1 MNKPRVAL
9 IIAAAMLALLGSIA
23 AVFAQAKGWEWRL
36 SSESGTGILAYYT
49 AVKVDATCDGPN
61 RVYIARAD
69 DRSNIAM
76 SVVKD
81 GCLRTPAENPR
92 GD

>member
-9 IIAAAMLALLGSIA
+9 IIAAALLALLGSIA
-23 AVFAQAKGWEWRL
+23 AVFAQTKGWEWRL
-36 SSESGTGILAYYT
+36 SSEGNPFVYYT
-49 AVKVDATCDGPN
+49 EVKVDATCDGPN
-61 RVYIARAD
+61 RVYIARVLRGDA
-69 DRSNIAM
+69 IAM

-81 GCLRTPAENPR
+81 GCLRQPAEAPR